1 MMTEDNKVIINPYS
15 KLSDKEKQKVIENE
29 TIRLGFKTN
38 NIVPNIE
45 VTKEQREFFKGTPYE
60 SNEDA
65 MKQTIVA
72 RIMTGDPSVNATED
86 QMAEASM
93 YRRDGSKKSA
103 QGFLGPILDNQGRTM
118 TEFSIGLPIK
128 QPDGTEKEMEVPSLV
143 PGLTEEEINILR
155 TDPKNIPVSI
165 RIKAA
170 RHAEQR
176 LREGKSVF
184 YVDGE

>member
-1 MMTEDNKVIINPYS
+1 MTEDNKVIINPYS
-15 KLSDKEKQKVIENE
+15 NLTDNEKQAVIKNE
-29 TIRLGFKTN
+29 KIRLNFKEN
-38 NIVPNIE
+38 NIVPDIDITE
-45 VTKEQREFFKGTPYE
+45 EQRALFKGTPYE
-60 SNEDA
+60 NNEDA

-118 TEFSIGLPIK
+118 SEFSIGLPIK